1 MDTAILSATSAL
13 IGSLVGGISTL
24 AASWLTLRGRVR
36 AEALVQEA
44 AKREALYAEF
54 IIEASRRL
62 TEAWS
67 HQAESPEVVAT
78 LYAAIQRMRL
88 TSSDEVIRVAD
99 QVIRLVIQAYATP
112 DKTFDELRQLI
123 AANDEQWDP
132 LRRFAEAC
140 RAELRALHG

>member
-13 IGSLVGGISTL
+13 IGSLIGGMSTL

-36 AEALVQEA
+36 AQALVQEA
-44 AKREALYAEF
+44 AKREVLYAEF

-67 HQAESPEVVAT
+67 HHAESPEVVAG
-78 LYAAIQRMRL
+78 LYSAHQRMRL

-99 QVIRLVIQAYATP
+99 QVIRLVIQAYAAP
-112 DKTFDELRQLI
+112 DKTFDELRQHI
-123 AANDEQWDP
+123 AADDEQWDP

-140 RAELRALHG
+140 RTELRALRG

>member
-13 IGSLVGGISTL
+13 IGSLIGGMSTL

-36 AEALVQEA
+36 AQALVQEA
-44 AKREALYAEF
+44 AKREVLYAEF

-67 HQAESPEVVAT
+67 YHAESPEVVAG
-78 LYAAIQRMRL
+78 LYSAHQRMRL

-99 QVIRLVIQAYATP
+99 QVIRLVIQAYAAP
-112 DKTFDELRQLI
+112 DKTFDELRQHI
-123 AANDEQWDP
+123 AADDEQWDP

-140 RAELRALHG
+140 RAELRALRG

>member
-13 IGSLVGGISTL
+13 IGSLIGGMSTL

-36 AEALVQEA
+36 AQALVQEA
-44 AKREALYAEF
+44 AKREVLYAEF

-67 HQAESPEVVAT
+67 HHAESPEVVAG
-78 LYAAIQRMRL
+78 LYSAHQRMRL

-99 QVIRLVIQAYATP
+99 QVIRLVIQAYAAP
-112 DKTFDELRQLI
+112 DKTFDELRQHI
-123 AANDEQWDP
+123 AADDEQWDP

-140 RAELRALHG
+140 RAELRALRG

>member
-13 IGSLVGGISTL
+13 IGSLIGGMSTL

-36 AEALVQEA
+36 AQALVQEA
-44 AKREALYAEF
+44 AKREVLYAEF

-67 HQAESPEVVAT
+67 HHAESPEVVAG
-78 LYAAIQRMRL
+78 LYSAHQRMRL

-99 QVIRLVIQAYATP
+99 HVIRLVIQAYAAP
-112 DKTFDELRQLI
+112 DKTFDELRQHI
-123 AANDEQWDP
+123 AADDEQWDP

-140 RAELRALHG
+140 RAELRALRG

>member
-1 MDTAILSATSAL
+1 MDNAILSAASAL
-13 IGSLVGGISTL
+13 IGSLIGGMSTL

-36 AEALVQEA
+36 AQALVQEA
-44 AKREALYAEF
+44 AKREVLYAEF

-67 HQAESPEVVAT
+67 HHAESPEVVAG
-78 LYAAIQRMRL
+78 LYSAHQRMRL

-99 QVIRLVIQAYATP
+99 QVIRLVIQAYAAP
-112 DKTFDELRQLI
+112 DKTFDELRQHI
-123 AANDEQWDP
+123 AADDEQWDP

-140 RAELRALHG
+140 RAELRALRG

>member
-13 IGSLVGGISTL
+13 IGSLIGGMSTL

-36 AEALVQEA
+36 AQALVQEA
-44 AKREALYAEF
+44 AKREVLYAEF

-67 HQAESPEVVAT
+67 HHAESPEVVAG
-78 LYAAIQRMRL
+78 LYSAHQRMRL

-99 QVIRLVIQAYATP
+99 QVIRLVIQAYAAP
-112 DKTFDELRQLI
+112 DKTFDQLRQHI
-123 AANDEQWDP
+123 AADDEQWDP

-140 RAELRALHG
+140 RTELRALRG